1 MLHGMSSTSER
12 RQGPDRRKT
21 PRGGRRP
28 EDRAGFSPL
37 VLVIGDGRQPERE
50 AEAILARLNF
60 AVAPAVDL
68 AEAKRVIE
76 SLNPDLIVAHADDAE
91 RLREDE
97 SIVVPVVESG
107 DEQRQAD
114 ALVQRIRFAL
124 RRVSS

>member
-1 MLHGMSSTSER
+1 MPSTTER
-12 RQGPDRRKT
+12 RQGPDRRKA

-28 EDRAGFSPL
+28 EDKSGFAPL
-37 VLVIGDGRQPERE
+37 VLVVGDGRRPERE

-60 AVAPAVDL
+60 AVAPAADL

-91 RLREDE
+91 QLRGDKN
-97 SIVVPVVESG
+97 VRVPIVESG
-107 DEQRQAD
+107 DERREAE

-124 RRVSS
+124 RQART

>member
-1 MLHGMSSTSER
+1 MPSTTER
-12 RQGPDRRKT
+12 RQGPDRRKA

-28 EDRAGFSPL
+28 EDKSGFAPL
-37 VLVIGDGRQPERE
+37 VLVVGDGRRPERE

-60 AVAPAVDL
+60 AVAPAADL

-91 RLREDE
+91 RLREDKN
-97 SIVVPVVESG
+97 VRVPIVESG
-107 DEQRQAD
+107 DERREAE

-124 RRVSS
+124 RQART

>member
-1 MLHGMSSTSER
+1 MPSTSER
-12 RQGPDRRKT
+12 RQGPDRRKA

-28 EDRAGFSPL
+28 EDKSGFAPL
-37 VLVIGDGRQPERE
+37 VLVVGDGRRPERE

-60 AVAPAVDL
+60 AVAPAADL

-91 RLREDE
+91 QLRGDKN
-97 SIVVPVVESG
+97 VRVPIVESG
-107 DEQRQAD
+107 DERREAE

-124 RRVSS
+124 RQART